1 MFKLIRDKIP
11 SLMKEEGK
19 VCNYAAVQNDE
30 LYYELL
36 RGKLIEEV
44 NEFLSDG
51 TVEELVDI
59 MTVIKSLYTA
69 LGINEKSFEEFYK
82 DKLEKQGSFDNKY
95 MIFLPD
101 QSQVLPEEEN
111 K

>member
-1 MFKLIRDKIP
+1 MFKLIRDNIP
-11 SLMKEEGK
+11 SIMKKEDK

-30 LYYELL
+30 LYFELL

-44 NEFLSDG
+44 NEFLSNG
-51 TVEELVDI
+51 AVEELVDI
-59 MTVIKSLYTA
+59 VTVVKAICTA
-69 LGINEKSFEEFYK
+69 LGVNEKSFEEFYN

-101 QSQVLPEEEN
+101 QPQVLPEEDN